1 MRIIFLIIVGVTSL
15 MSSNFNRINDIVI
28 DNITGLE
35 WQDNNETNVT
45 SYTWMDAINYCESL
59 NLNNKD
65 DWRLPN
71 INELFS
77 IIDESAYNPSIDN
90 IFHYI
95 SSEYY
100 WSSTVST
107 FNLEKVWLIYF
118 QIGNRAYL
126 SKSDTHLL
134 RCVRGE

>member
-45 SYTWMDAINYCESL
+45 YTWIDAIDYCENL
-59 NLNNKD
+59 NLNNKN

-71 INELFS
+71 INELLS
-77 IIDESAYNPSIDN
+77 IVDEDVYDPSINN

-118 QIGNRAYL
+118 QIGNRAYI